1 MTANARRLAFLL
13 LGLGL
18 AAIGQSYFD
27 RKIQFYDAL
36 WLFGLGLGLAVLIGL
51 RQVAGEQGSRGAEEL
66 GSGGAEEH
74 LRTSA
79 PLHLRSVTFLL
90 AALAVSLIGVAYVVR
105 RTWPAE
111 VPVLYLLSLGL
122 FVAAF
127 LKLGRGRIAW
137 PRLTWEDG
145 LAIGVIVLAL
155 VLRAYHLDT
164 IPPGFWGDEGNDA
177 IEAQDVLQGRFPSPF
192 NTDWGGNPAMKA
204 YVNALSFLIFGQNI
218 FGLRMVGAIAGT
230 LSIAGIYLLGRELFG
245 PRPALLGS
253 LFLTLS
259 RWHIHRSRYD
269 TVVMQGVPIQ
279 VFGYYFLLKGFRT
292 GRDSD
297 FAWSGLLFGF
307 SLNFYHGNRIAPII
321 IALLLLYEFGR
332 RGLPFLRRYFR
343 PLVVCLLAALLLFA
357 PLGAF
362 YITTP
367 QALIGRAD
375 TVWLFNNRGHLGG
388 MYGPHSDVE
397 YVLLQIRDTLFMLNV
412 SGDPSPVVNWQRKPM
427 VDSLTAIFLV
437 LGVAYGL
444 WHWRERRYFFLLLW
458 PLLTLLL
465 GSAFT
470 IGAPNGSR
478 TVGAIPG
485 LLLWAGVGLDL
496 VWRQTETVLRGRWRA
511 ALLPVALALF
521 LLVGYVNI
529 NIYRQY
535 VSDPSLWSSFAGP
548 QVVVANYLKTAGPN
562 TKVYF
567 LANPAINQYNK
578 VMKFISGGFQGQD
591 FWDAAG
597 LVPIQETTGQDVL
610 YYLPNAALLPSL
622 QWFYPQGVAETVKD
636 PFGRDSFVAFRVSAA
651 EIARRQ
657 GLIGRYYAGA
667 DWQGSPVLERKD
679 AALSFDWSA
688 ETPLPLPFSVEWQ
701 GTLYAAQTGW
711 YVFRAEA
718 TGELQVTLDGAPL
731 LPSVGKSG
739 TTPGFWL
746 VRGLHPLTVRYRAR
760 QPGMLRLSWRPEGV
774 PQEIATTALYTLPT
788 SPGLL
793 GRYYKNTAWSGEPAL
808 QQIDPF
814 LYFHWERDT
823 LDPLPGILFSAEW
836 RGKLQVARAGRYDFS
851 LFSCGASWLL
861 IDEQMVVDSK
871 GSHWLEYRNGS
882 LDLTA
887 GEHSIT
893 IRHTFT
899 QGPRVLEVQWTPP
912 GGQREII
919 PAWVLS
925 PPP

>member
-1 MTANARRLAFLL
+1 
-13 LGLGL
+13 
-18 AAIGQSYFD
+18 
-27 RKIQFYDAL
+27 
-36 WLFGLGLGLAVLIGL
+36 
-51 RQVAGEQGSRGAEEL
+51 
-66 GSGGAEEH
+66 
-74 LRTSA
+74 
-79 PLHLRSVTFLL
+79 LHLRSLAFVL
-90 AALAVSLIGVAYVVR
+90 AALAVSLIAVAYVVR
-105 RTWPAE
+105 RTWQAE

-137 PRLTWEDG
+137 PRLTWVDA

-155 VLRAYHLDT
+155 VLRIYHLDT
-164 IPPGFWGDEGNDA
+164 LPIGFWGDEANDA
-177 IEAQDVLQGRFPSPF
+177 VEAQAVLQGHFPTPF
-192 NTDWGGNPAMKA
+192 TSDWGGNPAMKA

-218 FGLRMVGAIAGT
+218 FGLRMVGVIAGT
-230 LSIAGIYLLGRELFG
+230 LSIAGAYLLGRELFG
-245 PRPALLGS
+245 LRPALLAS

-321 IALLLLYEFGR
+321 IALLILYEFGR
-332 RGLPFLRRYFR
+332 RGLPFLRRYLR
-343 PLVVCLLAALLLFA
+343 PLAVCLLAALLLFA

-367 QALIGRAD
+367 QALTGRAMG
-375 TVWLFNNRGHLGG
+375 VWILSNRGHLQG
-388 MYGPHSDVE
+388 MYGPRSDVE
-397 YVLLQIRDTLFMLNV
+397 YVLLQVRDTLLMFNV

-458 PLLTLLL
+458 PFLTLLL

-496 VWRQTETVLRGRWRA
+496 VWRQTEAVLKERWRA
-511 ALLPVALALF
+511 TLPSVALALF
-521 LLVGYVNI
+521 VLVGYVNI
-529 NIYRQY
+529 TVYQQY
-535 VSDPSLWSSFAGP
+535 ATDPAGMWGSFAGP
-548 QVVVANYLKTAGPN
+548 QYVVANYLKTAGPN

-567 LANPAINQYNK
+567 LANPAINQYNNIL
-578 VMKFISGGFQGQD
+578 KFISGGFQGQD

-731 LPSVGKSG
+731 LPSVGKSS

-760 QPGMLRLSWRPEGV
+760 QPGVLRLSWRTEGV
-774 PQEIATTALYTLPT
+774 PQEIATAALYTLPT

-871 GSHWLEYRNGS
+871 GSHWLDYRNGS

-925 PPP
+925 PPLADK

>member
-1 MTANARRLAFLL
+1 L
-13 LGLGL
+13 
-18 AAIGQSYFD
+18 
-27 RKIQFYDAL
+27 
-36 WLFGLGLGLAVLIGL
+36 
-51 RQVAGEQGSRGAEEL
+51 
-66 GSGGAEEH
+66 
-74 LRTSA
+74 
-79 PLHLRSVTFLL
+79 PLRSVAFLL
-90 AALAVSLIGVAYVVR
+90 AAIALSLVGVAYVVR
-105 RTWPAE
+105 RTWQAE

-127 LKLGRGRIAW
+127 LRLGRGRIAW
-137 PRLTWEDG
+137 PRLTWTDA

-155 VLRAYHLDT
+155 VLRAYHVDT

-253 LFLTLS
+253 LFLALS

-321 IALLLLYEFGR
+321 IAILLIYEFGR

-388 MYGPHSDVE
+388 MYGPRSDVE
-397 YVLLQIRDTLFMLNV
+397 YVLLQVRDTLFMLNV

-458 PLLTLLL
+458 PFLTLLL

-496 VWRQTETVLRGRWRA
+496 VWRQTEAVLRGRWRA
-511 ALLPVALALF
+511 TLLPVALALF

-529 NIYRQY
+529 TVYRQY

-578 VMKFISGGFQGQD
+578 VMKFISGGFLGQD
-591 FWDAAG
+591 FWDSAG
-597 LVPIQETTGQDVL
+597 LAPIQETTGEDVL
-610 YYLPNAALLPSL
+610 S
-622 QWFYPQGVAETVKD
+622 TTC
-636 PFGRDSFVAFRVSAA
+636 R
-651 EIARRQ
+651 
-657 GLIGRYYAGA
+657 
-667 DWQGSPVLERKD
+667 
-679 AALSFDWSA
+679 
-688 ETPLPLPFSVEWQ
+688 TPLCC
-701 GTLYAAQTGW
+701 
-711 YVFRAEA
+711 
-718 TGELQVTLDGAPL
+718 
-731 LPSVGKSG
+731 
-739 TTPGFWL
+739 
-746 VRGLHPLTVRYRAR
+746 
-760 QPGMLRLSWRPEGV
+760 LR
-774 PQEIATTALYTLPT
+774 
-788 SPGLL
+788 
-793 GRYYKNTAWSGEPAL
+793 
-808 QQIDPF
+808 
-814 LYFHWERDT
+814 
-823 LDPLPGILFSAEW
+823 
-836 RGKLQVARAGRYDFS
+836 
-851 LFSCGASWLL
+851 C
-861 IDEQMVVDSK
+861 
-871 GSHWLEYRNGS
+871 NGS
-882 LDLTA
+882 T
-887 GEHSIT
+887 
-893 IRHTFT
+893 R
-899 QGPRVLEVQWTPP
+899 
-912 GGQREII
+912 RE
-919 PAWVLS
+919 S
-925 PPP
+925 RRR